1 VVCPYGRLQG
11 VLLSK
16 DSLAVSYDCKRGEKR
31 GKLKRGQVQEDQG
44 DCIDCKLCVHACPT
58 GIDIRNGNQL
68 ECVNCTACIDAC
80 NEVMV
85 KIEKPKGLIRVS
97 SHNAILTGVQK
108 IFTTRIAG
116 YTVLL
121 ALLLT
126 LLSFLIVNRSEVE
139 ITILRVPGQL
149 YQKAEEGN
157 YTNLY
162 NIQFINKTFDPVD
175 LEVSIKGQGEIS
187 KVGGG
192 EIIIPSN
199 GMAEGVFFVKIHGSD
214 LDGYKTRIDLIFQN
228 SDGLIIE
235 RKTNFLGPAT
245 VVKK

>member
-1 VVCPYGRLQG
+1 LQG
-11 VLLSK
+11 VLLNK
-16 DSLAVSYDCKRGEKR
+16 DSLAVSYDFKRGEKR
-31 GKLKRGQVQEDQG
+31 GKMIKGQSQENHG

-80 NEVMV
+80 NEVMTKV
-85 KIEKPKGLIRVS
+85 DKPEGLIRVS
-97 SHNAILTGVQK
+97 SHNAILHGAQK

-116 YTVLL
+116 YSILLVLL
-121 ALLLT
+121 VT

-149 YQKAEEGN
+149 YQKAEGGN

-162 NIQFINKTFDPVD
+162 NIQFINKTFDPIT
-175 LEVSIKGQGEIS
+175 LNVSLKGEGEID
-187 KVGGG
+187 KVGEG
-192 EIIIPSN
+192 EIIVPAN
-199 GMAEGVFFVKIHGSD
+199 GQSQGVFFVKLHESR
-214 LDGYKTRIDLIFQN
+214 LEGYKTQIDLIFTN
-228 SDGLIIE
+228 SEGVERE

-245 VVKK
+245 SIKK